1 MSKHRNIVVPVP
13 KEAIV
18 VRSTGRV
25 YLIREKR
32 YSKEKQYNND
42 SRTTIGWLNDPSG
55 QTMNPNDNYAVIY
68 PTAFNE
74 AANGKLAPVLK
85 RIGVYAFSLA
95 CAQRNGVYPLLVSSC
110 GPDYANAVMDYACYF
125 IMNKSNTMKD
135 WLSVLM
141 CGQCRFDPSPK
152 YVQDALL

>member
-55 QTMNPNDNYAVIY
+55 
-68 PTAFNE
+68 
-74 AANGKLAPVLK
+74 
-85 RIGVYAFSLA
+85 
-95 CAQRNGVYPLLVSSC
+95 
-110 GPDYANAVMDYACYF
+110 
-125 IMNKSNTMKD
+125 
-135 WLSVLM
+135 
-141 CGQCRFDPSPK
+141 
-152 YVQDALL
+152 